1 MFDLRLAKTAGSGF
15 NTFMNKV
22 SSADNESPAGPESP
36 PERARGESEP
46 HPKTS
51 ILPVLPLSDV
61 VLFPAMIAPLVV
73 STSRSLKLVDDVV
86 AGDRMFIAVLQH
98 NREAPDDQVKPG
110 ELHEYGCVAR
120 LLRTLKFPDQTT
132 RILVQGL
139 HRCHIGKFENEGAYL
154 RANFTVLPEIAPTGI
169 ELEALSRNASQR
181 FQEVITLSPTL
192 PEELKVALFNM
203 EDPAKLSDLVAANLN
218 MSLEDRQGLLKEN
231 RVQARLQA
239 LTRLLNRER
248 EVLRL
253 GNEIQSKVSETF
265 SKSQREYFLREQLK
279 TIRKELGEQDPS
291 AADQEQLRAKLDAAK
306 LPEEARKAAD
316 KELERLQ
323 SVPPISPE
331 YGVIRTYLDL
341 MSELPWSVATEDSLD
356 LERARR
362 ILETDHY
369 GLSKIKER
377 MLEFLAVMKL
387 KHALHGP
394 ILCFAGPPGVGKTS
408 LGQSIARALNRK
420 FIRLSLGG
428 VRDEAEIRGHRR
440 TYIGA
445 MPGRIIQG
453 LRRSGACNPVFM
465 LDEVDKLGMDF
476 RGDPAAALLEVL
488 DPEQN
493 KSFSDHYLDVPFDLS
508 KTLFIT
514 TANVLDSIPPA
525 LRDRMEV
532 MELSGY
538 TTMEKVQIARRHLV
552 RKQTLAHGLTA
563 AQARIT
569 NEALEELATGYTR
582 EAGVRNLER
591 EIATCYRKIARRV
604 AGGKPA
610 GGPITPASLKTWL
623 GPRRFIAESAD
634 VGTAPGVA
642 MGLAWTAVGGE
653 ILFVEAARMPGK
665 GQLILTGSLGDVMK
679 ESARAALSLLR
690 MRGDAW
696 GWPADDQEKTD
707 VHVHVPAGAIPKD
720 GPSAGVAIF
729 LALASR
735 GLGRPIPNDLAM
747 TGEITLRGRVLPV
760 GGVKEKVLAAVRAG
774 ARRVIL
780 PARNRDDLREV
791 PADVRRKIKFVF
803 ISTIDDAA
811 RAAGL
816 SPRTPSPRKRTAVAP
831 KK

>member
-1 MFDLRLAKTAGSGF
+1 MTPPLESNARPAPGNGKSAPDSG
-15 NTFMNKV
+15 TTDAEV
-22 SSADNESPAGPESP
+22 PAPRNP
-36 PERARGESEP
+36 F
-46 HPKTS
+46 
-51 ILPVLPLSDV
+51 LPVLPLSDV

-86 AGDRMFIAVLQH
+86 AGDRMFIALLQR
-98 NREAPDDQVKPG
+98 NRDAADDQVDPG
-110 ELHEYGCVAR
+110 DMNEYGCVAR

-139 HRCHIGKFENEGAYL
+139 HRCRMGKYESGGPYL
-154 RANFTVLPEIAPTGI
+154 RAHFQVLPEIAPAGL
-169 ELEALSRNASQR
+169 ELEALTRNASLR
-181 FQEVITLSPTL
+181 FQEVITMSPTL

-218 MSLEDRQGLLKEN
+218 MSLDERQGLLREN
-231 RVQARLQA
+231 RVAMRLQA

-248 EVLRL
+248 EVLRI

-279 TIRKELGEQDPS
+279 TIRKELGEHDPAS
-291 AADQEQLRAKLDAAK
+291 ADQEQLRAKLDAAK
-306 LPEEARKAAD
+306 LPEDARKAAD

-341 MSELPWSVATEDSLD
+341 MSELPWAVATEDALD
-356 LERARR
+356 LDRARR
-362 ILETDHY
+362 ILEADHY
-369 GLSKIKER
+369 GLAKIKER

-387 KHALHGP
+387 RHSLHGP

-538 TTMEKVQIARRHLV
+538 TTEEKVQIARRHLV
-552 RKQTLAHGLTA
+552 RKQASAHGLTR
-563 AQARIT
+563 AQARISD
-569 NEALEELATGYTR
+569 EALEELATGYTR

-591 EIATCYRKIARRV
+591 EIAACYRKIARRV
-604 AGGKPA
+604 AAGRPA
-610 GGPITPASLKTWL
+610 GSPVTPAVIRKWL
-623 GPRRFIAESAD
+623 GPRKFIAESAD
-634 VGTAPGVA
+634 IGPAPGVA

-653 ILFVEAARMPGK
+653 ILFVEAVRMPGK
-665 GQLILTGSLGDVMK
+665 GQLLLTGSLGDVMK

-690 MRGDAW
+690 MRGADW
-696 GWPADDQEKTD
+696 GWPAEDQEKTD

-735 GLGRPIPNDLAM
+735 GLGRPIPSDLAM

-780 PARNRDDLREV
+780 PARNQDDVREV
-791 PADVRRKIKFVF
+791 PPEVRRQIRFVF

-816 SPRTPSPRKRTAVAP
+816 SSRGPAAKKRAGAPSRT
-831 KK
+831 

>member
-1 MFDLRLAKTAGSGF
+1 MTLPIEL
-15 NTFMNKV
+15 N
-22 SSADNESPAGPESP
+22 
-36 PERARGESEP
+36 ARPDVGNGESAAASDEP
-46 HPKTS
+46 EDNKPDVEGP
-51 ILPVLPLSDV
+51 IPRNPVLPVLPMSDV

-86 AGDRMFIAVLQH
+86 AGDRMFIAALQR
-98 NREAPDDQVKPG
+98 NRDAADDQVEP
-110 ELHEYGCVAR
+110 EEMHEYGCVAR

-139 HRCHIGKFENEGAYL
+139 HRCRLGAYEPGGAFL
-154 RANFTVLPEIAPTGI
+154 RAHFQVLPEIAPAGLEI
-169 ELEALSRNASQR
+169 EALTRNASLR
-181 FQEVITLSPTL
+181 FQEVITMSPTL

-218 MSLEDRQGLLKEN
+218 MELGERQSLLQEN
-231 RVQARLQA
+231 RVAVRLQT

-248 EVLRL
+248 EVLRI

-265 SKSQREYFLREQLK
+265 SKNQREYFLREQLK
-279 TIRKELGEQDPS
+279 AIRKELGEHDPAS
-291 AADQEQLRAKLDAAK
+291 ADQEQLRAKLDAAK
-306 LPEEARKAAD
+306 LPEDARKAAD

-341 MSELPWSVATEDSLD
+341 MSELPWSVATEDALD

-362 ILETDHY
+362 VLEADHY
-369 GLSKIKER
+369 GLTKIKER

-387 KHALHGP
+387 RHSLHGP
-394 ILCFAGPPGVGKTS
+394 ILCFVGPPGVGKTS
-408 LGQSIARALNRK
+408 LGQSIARALKRK

-538 TTMEKVQIARRHLV
+538 TTEEKVQIARRHLV
-552 RKQTLAHGLTA
+552 RKQALAHGLTRT
-563 AQARIT
+563 QSRIT
-569 NEALEELATGYTR
+569 NEALDELATGYTR

-591 EIATCYRKIARRV
+591 EIAACYRKIARRV
-604 AGGKPA
+604 AA
-610 GGPITPASLKTWL
+610 GRHVESPVTPAVIRKWL
-623 GPRRFIAESAD
+623 GPRKFVAESAD
-634 VGTAPGVA
+634 IGPSPGVA

-653 ILFVEAARMPGK
+653 ILFVEAALMPGK
-665 GQLILTGSLGDVMK
+665 GQLLLTGSLGDVMK
-679 ESARAALSLLR
+679 ESARAALTLLR
-690 MRGDAW
+690 MRGEDW
-696 GWPADDQEKTD
+696 GWPAGDHEKTD

-735 GLGRPIPNDLAM
+735 GLNLPIPSDLAM

-774 ARRVIL
+774 ARRVLL
-780 PARNRDDLREV
+780 PSRNKDDVREV
-791 PADVRRKIKFVF
+791 PAEVRRQVRF
-803 ISTIDDAA
+803 IYISSIDDTA

-816 SPRTPSPRKRTAVAP
+816 SPRKPSAKKRAAVSSRS
-831 KK
+831 